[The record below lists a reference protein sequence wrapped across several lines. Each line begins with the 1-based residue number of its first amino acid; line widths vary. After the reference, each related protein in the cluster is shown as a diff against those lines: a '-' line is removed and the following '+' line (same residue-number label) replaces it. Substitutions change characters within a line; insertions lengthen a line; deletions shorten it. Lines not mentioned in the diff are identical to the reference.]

1 MWSYIERLNKIKVGK
16 FLLELVKWSFKYYC
30 YRWVDEEEKVIFV
43 YVEEWIGVCVWV
55 DGERDFR
62 YIFFWG

>member
-30 YRWVDEEEKVIFV
+30 YRWVDEEENVIFV
-43 YVEEWIGVCVWV
+43 YVEE
-55 DGERDFR
+55 
-62 YIFFWG
+62 